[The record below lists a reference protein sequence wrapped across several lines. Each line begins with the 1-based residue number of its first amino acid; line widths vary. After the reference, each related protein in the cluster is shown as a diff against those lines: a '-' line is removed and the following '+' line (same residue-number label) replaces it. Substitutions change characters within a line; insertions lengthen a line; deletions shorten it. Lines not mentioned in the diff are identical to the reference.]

1 VSEQVST
8 KPLKGALIGA
18 GNVTPF
24 HLQAWEHIPQASIVA
39 ITDPN
44 LERARTRAPERGIDP
59 GRVFASLSD
68 LLQAEEG
75 LDFMDIAT

>member
-1 VSEQVST
+1 VSERVST
-8 KPLKGALIGA
+8 TPLKGALIGA

-24 HLQAWEHIPQASIVA
+24 HLQAWERIPQAIIVA
-39 ITDPN
+39 IADPD
-44 LERARTRAPERGIDP
+44 LKRAQTRAQEFGIDP